1 MEDRVDVKDR
11 KIRVLVVDDHPVFLE
26 GLCTVLSLKDTDLEV
41 IGTACDGQ
49 QAVAREQ
56 ETQPDV
62 VLLDVMMPVMNG
74 VEAARI
80 MVERRAEIKIIML
93 TSFDERELIAEAL
106 QAGAHGYLLKDTP
119 IDQLIE
125 AIRTVHH
132 GNVLMSP
139 QVAEKLCLSTTKWVP
154 EALPLPEEI
163 AELSTR
169 EREVLSRM
177 ARGQDNSQIAGEL
190 FLSDKTIRNYVSHI
204 YDVLGIHKRTQVVL
218 WALDH
223 GVQ

>member
-1 MEDRVDVKDR
+1 MRGD
-11 KIRVLVVDDHPVFLE
+11 KIRILVVDDHPVFLE
-26 GLCTVLSLKDTDLEV
+26 GLCTVFSLKDTEIEIV
-41 IGTACDGQ
+41 GTACDGR
-49 QAVAREQ
+49 QAVEREQ

-62 VLLDVMMPVMNG
+62 VLLDVKMPMMNG

-80 MVERRAEIKIIML
+80 MAERRPEIKIIML

-106 QAGAHGYLLKDTP
+106 QVGAQGYLLKDTP

-125 AIRTVHH
+125 AIKTVYH

-139 QVAEKLCLSTTKWVP
+139 QVAEKLCIPVSNRVP
-154 EALPLPEEI
+154 APLPPPKEI
-163 AELSTR
+163 TELSVR

-177 ARGQDNSQIAGEL
+177 ARGQDNTQIADEL
-190 FLSDKTIRNYVSHI
+190 FLSDKTVRNYVSHI